1 MKWFTHILWGVAL
14 LAVLGVDVSA
24 AAVAASVHTVAT
36 DALGHRGL
44 RRSKY
49 HDIISILA
57 AVVISAYLHNVAF
70 LVLGAVH
77 ILLDWAS
84 PGRLAVNWMYN
95 LIWSIP
101 PALIL
106 MHTLP

>member
-1 MKWFTHILWGVAL
+1 VASL
-14 LAVLGVDVSA
+14 VALGVDVPTA
-24 AAVAASVHTVAT
+24 AATASLHTVVT
-36 DALGHRGL
+36 DVMGHRGL

-49 HDIISILA
+49 HDVISIVV

-70 LVLGAVH
+70 LVLGAIH

-95 LIWSIP
+95 LLWSLP
-101 PALIL
+101 PTLLL
-106 MHTLP
+106 MHILP